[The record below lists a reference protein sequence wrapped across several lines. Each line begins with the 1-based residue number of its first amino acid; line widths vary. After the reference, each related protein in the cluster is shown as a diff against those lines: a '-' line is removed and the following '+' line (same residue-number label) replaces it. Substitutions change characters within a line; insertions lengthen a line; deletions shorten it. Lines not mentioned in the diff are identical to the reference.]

1 MKKISVCIPC
11 YNEEENIID
20 CYEQVSK
27 VLKTLAEYDYEI
39 IFEDN
44 DSKDK
49 SQQILRKLA
58 EKDKKVKVIINMRNF
73 GPDRSGKN
81 CTMSASGDAIITM
94 CCDLQE
100 PTEMLPE
107 FIHLWE
113 QGHLIVWGQ
122 KTESE
127 ENKIKYFLR
136 SVYYW
141 IIDKFS
147 DYPQYKQ
154 TIGWGVMDKSVL
166 ETLKKLDWSVTN
178 GRHMIAELGYPVKLV
193 PYKQQVRKKGKSTFN
208 VWRYLDFAITSLV
221 STSGLPLRM
230 MTVTGVIGS
239 FFSFLMGAVYLIYK
253 IICWDTFTAGVA
265 PIVIAV
271 FFIGS
276 IQLLFTGLI
285 GEYLHMILKVVL
297 KRPLVIE
304 KERINFD

>member
-27 VLKTLAEYDYEI
+27 VLKTLVEYDYEI

-58 EKDKKVKVIINMRNF
+58 EKDKKVKVIFNMRNF
-73 GPDRSGKN
+73 GADFSGKN
-81 CTMSASGDAIITM
+81 CFMNASGDVIFGM
-94 CCDLQE
+94 SCDLQE
-100 PTEMLPE
+100 PPEMLPE
-107 FIHLWE
+107 FIRLWE
-113 QGHLIVWGQ
+113 QGYLVVWGQ

-127 ENKIKYFLR
+127 ESKIKYFLR

-147 DYPQYKQ
+147 DYPQHRQ
-154 TIGWGVMDKSVL
+154 TTGWGVMDKSVL
-166 ETLKKLDWSVTN
+166 ETLKKLDWSVTSY
-178 GRHMIAELGYPVKLV
+178 RHMIAELGYPVKLI
-193 PYKQQVRKKGKSTFN
+193 PYQQRARKKGKSTYN
-208 VWRYLDFAITSLV
+208 VWRYLDFAINSLV

-239 FFSFLMGAVYLIYK
+239 FLSFLMGSAYLIYK

>member
-27 VLKTLAEYDYEI
+27 VLKTLVEYDYEI

-58 EKDKKVKVIINMRNF
+58 EKDKKVKVIFNMRNF
-73 GPDRSGKN
+73 GADFSGKN
-81 CTMSASGDAIITM
+81 CFMSASGDVIFGM
-94 CCDLQE
+94 SCDLQE
-100 PTEMLPE
+100 PPEMLPE
-107 FIHLWE
+107 FIRLWE
-113 QGHLIVWGQ
+113 QGYLVVWGQ

-127 ENKIKYFLR
+127 ENKIKIFLR

-141 IIDKFS
+141 IINRFS

-154 TIGWGVMDKSVL
+154 TTGWGVTDKSVQ
-166 ETLKKLDWSVTN
+166 ETLKKLNWSVTSY
-178 GRHMIAELGYPVKLV
+178 RHMIAELGYPVKLI
-193 PYKQQVRKKGKSTFN
+193 PYKQQARKKGKSTYN
-208 VWRYLDFAITSLV
+208 VWRYLDFAISSLV

-239 FFSFLMGAVYLIYK
+239 FFSFLTGSAYLIYK
-253 IICWDTFTAGVA
+253 MICWDTFTAGVA

-297 KRPLVIE
+297 NRPLVIE